1 MVSGWY
7 GNIHG
12 DRIGQGR
19 DGRAPNAT
27 RTPVEAERSPGF
39 FTSSTHAARVVFAVA
54 RRGFHKMTAAVLSFP
69 SAPSPLPPGKER
81 SFPRPA
87 AAARLPG
94 CAIPRGPV
102 APRGVNLHAAHA
114 DYEKK
119 EPTGKPSGEKTFV
132 KRPSDARE
140 CFECSWVPHIERYR
154 CKQPRSVRAV
164 GGRGHLRARGRRVF
178 FSAAEAGRV
187 RTGGRAAMIYNCL
200 DSRALM
206 YENAP
211 RCRMRTNPL
220 NK

>member
-119 EPTGKPSGEKTFV
+119 EPTGKPAGEKTFV

-140 CFECSWVPHIERYR
+140 CFESSGFRILRGTDAGNHVQYAPWKDAATVGPGSG
-154 CKQPRSVRAV
+154 RSSSLPQKS
-164 GGRGHLRARGRRVF
+164 GE
-178 FSAAEAGRV
+178 SAPAGWP
-187 RTGGRAAMIYNCL
+187 AMTYNCL
-200 DSRALM
+200 DSRALI

-211 RCRMRTNPL
+211 L
-220 NK
+220 Y